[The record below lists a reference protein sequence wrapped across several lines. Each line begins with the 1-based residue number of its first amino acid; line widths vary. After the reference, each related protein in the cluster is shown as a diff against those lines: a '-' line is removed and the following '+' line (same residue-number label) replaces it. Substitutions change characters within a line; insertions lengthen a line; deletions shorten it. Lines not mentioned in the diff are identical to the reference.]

1 LTSEFTIGV
10 HALVYLYHKNETL
23 SSEVLAENICTNP
36 ARVRK
41 VLAKLKIKGFVDTRE
56 GLRGGYHIGMPA
68 DKITLKDICDA
79 LQEEMVKASW
89 KSGSA
94 DMDCLVSKGMAGI
107 MDGLC
112 TELNSLCLDYLD
124 QLTIVDIEKRIF
136 L

>member
-1 LTSEFTIGV
+1 MTSEFTIGV

-56 GLRGGYHIGMPA
+56 GLRGGYHIGIPA

-112 TELNSLCLDYLD
+112 TELNSLCLDYLNH
-124 QLTIVDIEKRIF
+124 LTIADIEKRIF

>member
-1 LTSEFTIGV
+1 MTSEFTIGV